1 MQLCDNNKNCSPIVE
16 QLCDNNKN
24 CSAIVRLLWDNN
36 KNCSAIVRL
45 LWYCSFCKHPIS
57 MGVNYVILKLWNP
70 SVDHIVLL
78 LGPDLCPDMMVRMKS
93 TQI

>member
-1 MQLCDNNKNCSPIVE
+1 
-16 QLCDNNKN
+16 
-24 CSAIVRLLWDNN
+24 
-36 KNCSAIVRL
+36 
-45 LWYCSFCKHPIS
+45 

-93 TQI
+93 SQI